1 MISGRTLFVV
11 PLLTVFLMFLCRD
24 IVGLNEL
31 GRQLAVGV
39 GEQQEQIDVIED
51 KVEGASEDVNRGG
64 RALQLV
70 RHFLLLCKGCW
81 FF

>member
-31 GRQLAVGV
+31 GRQLAIGV

-51 KVEGASEDVNRGG
+51 KVEGAGEDVRGGG

-70 RHFLLLCKGCW
+70 RHFLLLCKRC
-81 FF
+81 

>member
-1 MISGRTLFVV
+1 M
-11 PLLTVFLMFLCRD
+11 
-24 IVGLNEL
+24 
-31 GRQLAVGV
+31 